1 MSDLPAFFQP
11 VFLDSVASTND
22 EVKERARAGAPEGT
36 LVVAGEQWAG
46 RGRSGRQWKSKPGNL
61 YMSLLL
67 RPKCDAAT
75 AAQISFLAAVALST
89 AVVQI
94 APQLSPVHKWPND
107 VLIDGAKLSG
117 ILLESA
123 ANSPG
128 GIDWLILG
136 MGVNVAHHPNDA
148 GLAATSLRAQGV
160 ANVDANSMLHALAP
174 ALLYWLDIWRV
185 QGFGPLRSAWL
196 KRAAGLNGP
205 VHVRLPQEEF
215 TGIFRELGDSGS
227 LLVEEVDGTIRMI
240 TAGEVFLP
248 QM

>member
-1 MSDLPAFFQP
+1 MNDLPVFFQP

-22 EVKERARAGAPEGT
+22 DVKQRAQSGAPEGT

-46 RGRSGRQWKSKPGNL
+46 RGRSGRQWKSEPGNL

-89 AVVQI
+89 AIVQI

-107 VLIDGAKLSG
+107 VLINGAKLSG

-123 ANSPG
+123 ANSSN

-136 MGVNVAHHPNDA
+136 MGVNVANHPDDTD
-148 GLAATSLRAQGV
+148 LAATSLSAQGA
-160 ANVDANSMLHALAP
+160 ANVDATSMLHALAP
-174 ALLYWLDIWRV
+174 ALLYWLDIWRA

-196 KRAAGLNGP
+196 ERAAGLKGP
-205 VHVRLPQEEF
+205 ILVRLPQEEF

-227 LLVEEVDGTIRMI
+227 LLVEEVGGNLRTV

-248 QM
+248 KM